1 MPEILPIAPREG
13 YFGVSRF
20 APGSRHYPRLQ
31 QGVQIL
37 ALISGSL
44 EIDVAGET
52 RHLLPGNMA
61 LLLPQHPAC
70 FRFDAQQ
77 ESRHSWCQLDFDE
90 IPPVLQHYLNSLAPQ
105 LPVDLQME
113 QMIELGVSIT
123 GARHINNHRVLIELA
138 QTLLHYYSALGA
150 LEEGARPRA
159 MPRGLRQACRYIST
173 HYQQPLVLED
183 IAQHAHCSVNHLIN
197 LFKHYLNTTPARY
210 LRQVRINQSEV
221 LLKHTQQSVNKI
233 AEQCGFI
240 SPFHFSRVF
249 KAANALSP
257 RQFRDRCR
265 AQAAR

>member
-1 MPEILPIAPREG
+1 MPDILRITPREG
-13 YFGVSRF
+13 YFGVSRS
-20 APGSRHYPRLQ
+20 APGSSHGPHMK
-31 QGVQIL
+31 QGIQFL
-37 ALISGSL
+37 AMLSGSL
-44 EIDVAGET
+44 EMEVAGET

-61 LLLPQHPAC
+61 LLLPQRAVN

-90 IPPVLQHYLNSLAPQ
+90 IPPGLHRYLNSLAPQ
-105 LPVDLQME
+105 LPVDPQME
-113 QMIELGVSIT
+113 EMMELGVSIT
-123 GARHINNHRVLIELA
+123 GSRHINNHRVLIELA

-150 LEEGARPRA
+150 LEEDARPRA

-173 HYQQPLVLED
+173 HYQQPLALED

-249 KAANALSP
+249 KAAHALSP
-257 RQFRDRCR
+257 RQFRDRFR
-265 AQAAR
+265 G